1 MISSEKAIPPGSKER
16 SRWEVT
22 DEMVYEVEKY
32 VDGVRNDA
40 KGGTLFVEK
49 RVEFGHAI
57 GLEGAFGTTDAA
69 ILSED
74 GEELIVEDLKYGYT
88 PVGAEL
94 NPQLMHYSIG
104 TISDLIKQGF
114 DLSKLKRLK
123 LKIRQPRVNNSP
135 EWEVSLTEKNQ
146 DDETILEWFAKKSQ
160 EAVARSEE
168 AFAALDVINAL
179 PSSEI
184 MGAQRAWIKKYL
196 TPSYKGCQWC
206 KAKGFCAARTEDA
219 LKSIIAAP
227 EVSLDGLEDLDT
239 PVLESVSDLAKAV
252 QDAIAR
258 IPMLPFKDLERAYSA
273 LDNIKDWS
281 AEVAKQMHSEMMAG
295 ERSKQYKLVMGRE
308 GDRKWSSESEAEEL
322 MKSMRLKVDEMYNKK
337 VITAP
342 QAEKVLA
349 KSRPKLWAKLAPL
362 IGRTPG
368 KPVITDISD
377 KRPSIDPYR
386 DALDDLTNLDDGSR
400 MVQTLE
406 DLDPSLNVP
415 GISGKESTANM
426 RARKKTKPKTETA
439 KVSEID
445 FI

>member
-22 DEMVYEVEKY
+22 DEMIYEVEKY
-32 VDGVRNDA
+32 VEGIRNKA

-69 ILSED
+69 ILSAN
-74 GEELIVEDLKYGYT
+74 GEEISVDDLKYGYT

-94 NPQLMHYSIG
+94 NPQLMHYAIG
-104 TISDLIKQGF
+104 TISDLAKQGF
-114 DLSKLKRLK
+114 DLSKLKTLK
-123 LKIRQPRVNNSP
+123 LSIWQPRINNFP
-135 EWEVSLTEKNQ
+135 EWEVSLTEKNE
-146 DDETILEWFAKKSQ
+146 DGETILEWFAKKSQ

-168 AFAALDVINAL
+168 AFSALDVINAL

-184 MGAQRAWIKKYL
+184 MGAQRVWIKKYL

-219 LKSIIAAP
+219 LKSIIAVP
-227 EVSLDGLEDLDT
+227 EANLDGLEDLDT
-239 PVLESVSDLAKAV
+239 PVLGADTDLVKGV
-252 QDAIAR
+252 EDAIAR
-258 IPMLPFKDLERAYSA
+258 IPTLAFSDLEKAYMA
-273 LDNIKDWS
+273 LGKIKDWS
-281 AEVAKQMHSEMMAG
+281 AGIAEQMHAEMMAG

-308 GDRKWSSESEAEEL
+308 GDRKWSSEVEAEEL

-349 KSRPKLWAKLAPL
+349 KSRPKLWAKLTPL

-368 KPVITDISD
+368 KPVIADISD

-426 RARKKTKPKTETA
+426 RARKKTKPKTEPVT
-439 KVSEID
+439 VSEID